1 MKGHVMINGFWGT
14 KIGMTQVFS
23 DDHKVVPVTVIDLAR
38 WVVTQVKTAQK
49 DGYSAVQLGCVK
61 KRFEASEFSSEW
73 MEEPQKYFSVRREV
87 RLAEDL
93 TQDLQV
99 GSAFNINEFITKG
112 DNVDVVGVSIG
123 RGFQGGVKRHGFT
136 GGVASHGSKLGRKGG
151 SLGFMRSQ
159 GRVMK
164 NKRMP
169 GHMGVDRCMIKNLEV
184 VQIEPQARIVLV
196 KGSIPGKSG
205 SLVYLKKRGGN

>member
-1 MKGHVMINGFWGT
+1 MINGFWGT

-38 WVVTQVKTAQK
+38 WVVTQVKTSKK

-61 KRFEASEFSSEW
+61 KRFESNEFSSEW
-73 MEEPQKYFSVRREV
+73 MEEPTKYFSVRKEV
-87 RLAEDL
+87 RLADDL
-93 TQDLQV
+93 TEDLQV

-112 DNVDVVGVSIG
+112 DNVDVVGISIG
-123 RGFQGGVKRHGFT
+123 RGFQGGVKRHGFK
-136 GGVASHGSKLGRKGG
+136 GGRASHGDTLGRRPG
-151 SLGFMRSQ
+151 SLSFMRSQ

-164 NKRMP
+164 GKRMA
-169 GHMGVDRCMIKNLEV
+169 GHMGVDRCMIKNLEI

-196 KGSIPGKSG
+196 KGSVPGKSG
-205 SLVYLKKRGGN
+205 SLVYLKKHEDK

>member
-38 WVVTQVKTAQK
+38 WVVTQVKTTQK

-61 KRFEASEFSSEW
+61 KRFEANEFSSEW
-73 MEEPQKYFSVRREV
+73 MEEPQKYFNVRKEV
-87 RLAEDL
+87 RLVEDL
-93 TQDLQV
+93 TQDLQL
-99 GSAFNINEFITKG
+99 GSAININEFITKG

-151 SLGFMRSQ
+151 SLGYMRSQ
-159 GRVMK
+159 GRVIK

-169 GHMGVDRCMIKNLEV
+169 GHMGVDRCMIKNLEI

-196 KGSIPGKSG
+196 KGSVPGKSG